1 MPLVSRLMCPRA
13 LPPPLPPPL
22 PLFRRCWQVAV
33 AAWLPEGL
41 RPSGLPPC
49 RTPPSPPPPPPPPP
63 PPVTLTRATMSIE
76 LGIGFLR
83 SLLRHRAPDGASLC
97 FDTTAL
103 STLQLESIQASPGRI
118 TASMPVTDA
127 VANRYGTLHGG
138 CIGACAARAWLGG
151 RCLCPASLPSRKQ
164 LVFLAVLLVHTYE

>member
-1 MPLVSRLMCPRA
+1 
-13 LPPPLPPPL
+13 
-22 PLFRRCWQVAV
+22 
-33 AAWLPEGL
+33 
-41 RPSGLPPC
+41 
-49 RTPPSPPPPPPPPP
+49 
-63 PPVTLTRATMSIE
+63 MSNE

-103 STLQLESIQASPGRI
+103 STLQLESIQASPGRL

-138 CIGACAARAWLGG
+138 CIGARAE
-151 RCLCPASLPSRKQ
+151 CTC
-164 LVFLAVLLVHTYE
+164 